1 MRKLA
6 IILAAIFSSFLLGSP
21 AFACTCDVPSF
32 EALIRTSP
40 TSPITHIFAGR
51 IISITN
57 ATPSNVGR
65 AYIVTFSV
73 VKNWGRAKD
82 SIVTIYQGESSC
94 DRVIHNFVN
103 SSLIIFFAGYRGGV
117 PAGSGL
123 GFIGTN
129 SCLPFRVATASD
141 FPAISRQFDSLDALP
156 KLMYVSVQETQGAE
170 LAVFPN
176 PSTNQTTVRYSLAK
190 SSAVTIEL
198 LNSLGQVQF
207 NIATHSFKSAGLHE
221 EPIVLEGLTH
231 GIYFCRIST
240 SDGVSTHK
248 LVVNR

>member
-6 IILAAIFSSFLLGSP
+6 ITLAAILSSFLLGSP
-21 AFACTCDVPSF
+21 VFACTCDVPSF
-32 EALIRTSP
+32 EYLIRTSP

-57 ATPSNVGR
+57 ATPSNIGR
-65 AYIVTFSV
+65 ASIVTFSV
-73 VKNWGRAKD
+73 IKNWGRAKD
-82 SIVTIYQGESSC
+82 SIVTVYQGESSC
-94 DRVIHNFVN
+94 DRFILA
-103 SSLIIFFAGYRGGV
+103 SSSSIILFAGYPGGAPRGLRFV
-117 PAGSGL
+117 
-123 GFIGTN
+123 GTN
-129 SCLPFRVATASD
+129 SCLPFRIVTASD
-141 FPAISRQFDSLDALP
+141 FPTISRQFDSLDALP
-156 KLMYVSVQETQGAE
+156 KLMYVSVQQTPTTE

-198 LNSLGQVQF
+198 LNNLGQVQF